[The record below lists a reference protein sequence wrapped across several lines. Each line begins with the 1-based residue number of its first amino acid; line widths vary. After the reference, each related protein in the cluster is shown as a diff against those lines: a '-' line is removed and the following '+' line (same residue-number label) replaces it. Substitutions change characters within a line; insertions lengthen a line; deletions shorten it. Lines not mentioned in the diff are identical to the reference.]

1 MFYFS
6 VMTSRT
12 DQNKTFILN
21 FYDKCN
27 RIMPI
32 DCFKDPGFYVG
43 ECHYAKISAFCITL
57 HICQKTEPRT
67 PAAVEEGTCHIEATE
82 RSR

>member
-1 MFYFS
+1 
-6 VMTSRT
+6 
-12 DQNKTFILN
+12 
-21 FYDKCN
+21 
-27 RIMPI
+27 MPI